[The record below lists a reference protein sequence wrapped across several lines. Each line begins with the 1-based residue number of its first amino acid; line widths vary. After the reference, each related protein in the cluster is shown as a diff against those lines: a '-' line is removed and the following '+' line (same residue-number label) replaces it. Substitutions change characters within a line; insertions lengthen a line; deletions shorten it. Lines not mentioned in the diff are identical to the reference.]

1 MLDGITDLH
10 AWRPYPAAVMSRAVI
25 EQCGYLLYE
34 SGKIADAWAGAKTSD
49 VPDDL
54 VMCGRYWVRTS
65 DLFGVKHARCSA
77 EVPGGA

>member
-65 DLFGVKHARCSA
+65 PQRWLRLWVLLAIMPSD
-77 EVPGGA
+77 